1 MLCKCSTGLVP
12 LMKKLI
18 ERMPDVVVVGDERS
32 ITLLRYTQCG
42 LPHVSRN
49 VFKVMIQRGNGIT
62 RFPCQVL
69 LRRLYFFLEFNL
81 LRKVICISLKLI

>member
-18 ERMPDVVVVGDERS
+18 ERMPDVVVVGDERA

-42 LPHVSRN
+42 LHVSRN
-49 VFKVMIQRGNGIT
+49 VFKVMIQRGNEIT
-62 RFPCQVL
+62 RVPSQVL

-81 LRKVICISLKLI
+81 LRNVIFISLKLI

>member
-42 LPHVSRN
+42 LPNASRKC
-49 VFKVMIQRGNGIT
+49 F
-62 RFPCQVL
+62 
-69 LRRLYFFLEFNL
+69 
-81 LRKVICISLKLI
+81 

>member
-1 MLCKCSTGLVP
+1 MVNCLLIHQCYLSLAQSWNLTLAVYKIRKTVYLIWLNIFRWEEVLCKCSTGLVP

-42 LPHVSRN
+42 LHVSRKC
-49 VFKVMIQRGNGIT
+49 F
-62 RFPCQVL
+62 
-69 LRRLYFFLEFNL
+69 
-81 LRKVICISLKLI
+81 

>member
-18 ERMPDVVVVGDERS
+18 ERMPNVVVVGDERS

-42 LPHVSRN
+42 LHVSRKC
-49 VFKVMIQRGNGIT
+49 F
-62 RFPCQVL
+62 
-69 LRRLYFFLEFNL
+69 
-81 LRKVICISLKLI
+81 